1 MRLGGGY
8 GAILFDAAL
17 WCMVVGKKST
27 ISHKMVKVDAARS
40 MKQLFGR
47 HENRLDGKGRV
58 SVPAAFRNA
67 WKNEPEKG
75 EAGMTLILRPS
86 LIAGCIEGWPLPNY
100 AKYEEELAAMA
111 ETDPDRQGFA
121 TKIYSDAVELELDGQ
136 GRIMLPD
143 HLIEEAQL
151 GETACFLGRGT
162 HFHIWEPEA
171 AKAFLAATRALAPR
185 LTFGAP
191 APAQTPKESP

>member
-1 MRLGGGY
+1 
-8 GAILFDAAL
+8 
-17 WCMVVGKKST
+17 
-27 ISHKMVKVDAARS
+27 
-40 MKQLFGR
+40 MKQLFGT

-67 WKNEPEKG
+67 WKGDFDKSGAE
-75 EAGMTLILRPS
+75 MTLILRPS

-100 AKYEEELAAMA
+100 AKYEAELAAMA

-143 HLIEEAQL
+143 HLVDEAQL

-162 HFHIWEPEA
+162 HFHIWAPEA

-185 LTFGAP
+185 LTFGAAVP
-191 APAQTPKESP
+191 QAAPKETL